1 MAEAIPYSDNDVA
14 NFITALKDLTDPRD
28 NRGKRHNIVFVIVSI
43 VLAMLTGRSKLSSI
57 HRYMTNKIDWLRE
70 TIKMT
75 DETPVS
81 RAQLPRIIDRLD
93 WKELNT
99 VIEDYFDIRIEL
111 NENDEW
117 VAIDGKT
124 LRGTVGSGNKQAV
137 VLAVTHK
144 SRQILDQKKMNGP
157 KTSEIPVVGK
167 LLEES
172 GLEKQKVTLDAHHCN
187 PKTTE
192 QINKAGGIFLT
203 QVKDNQAKRHEQCK
217 KIAANASSIGNNT
230 TNEKSHG
237 KITTR
242 HARLFSLEDVKL
254 AQRWDSSDINTLIA
268 MERSTYHVKKKQHTH
283 EVSYYIT
290 NLSIDN
296 KDQYKHKE

>member
-28 NRGKRHNIVFVIVSI
+28 NRGKRHHVIFVIVSV
-43 VLAMLTGRSKLSSI
+43 VLAMFTGRSKLSSI

-70 TIKMT
+70 TIKMP
-75 DETPVS
+75 DENPVS

-99 VIEDYFDIRIEL
+99 IIEKYFGIHIEL
-111 NENDEW
+111 NENNEW

-144 SRQILDQKKMNGP
+144 SRQILGQEKMNGP
-157 KTSEIPVVGK
+157 KSSEIPSVRQ

-172 GLEKQKVTLDAHHCN
+172 GLAKQKVTLDAHHCN
-187 PKTTE
+187 PKTTA
-192 QINKAGGIFLT
+192 QINDAGGIFLT
-203 QVKDNQAKRHEQCK
+203 QVKDNQPKLNQQCK
-217 KIAANASSIGNNT
+217 KIAANSSPIGSDT
-230 TNEKSHG
+230 LMKSYMV
-237 KITTR
+237 
-242 HARLFSLEDVKL
+242 E
-254 AQRWDSSDINTLIA
+254 
-268 MERSTYHVKKKQHTH
+268 
-283 EVSYYIT
+283 
-290 NLSIDN
+290 
-296 KDQYKHKE
+296 

>member
-144 SRQILDQKKMNGP
+144 SRQILG
-157 KTSEIPVVGK
+157 TV
-167 LLEES
+167 
-172 GLEKQKVTLDAHHCN
+172 
-187 PKTTE
+187 
-192 QINKAGGIFLT
+192 
-203 QVKDNQAKRHEQCK
+203 
-217 KIAANASSIGNNT
+217 
-230 TNEKSHG
+230 
-237 KITTR
+237 
-242 HARLFSLEDVKL
+242 
-254 AQRWDSSDINTLIA
+254 
-268 MERSTYHVKKKQHTH
+268 
-283 EVSYYIT
+283 
-290 NLSIDN
+290 
-296 KDQYKHKE
+296 